1 MSSSTNDPAPT
12 RPPLTFRKADPSDF
26 EAVERLRLEATA
38 WLASKGLDQW
48 QPGSV
53 RHPTPAGTQDAIDR
67 GACFLVYE
75 GDELVGTVTIDD
87 RADAEFW
94 TAEERRE
101 PALYLHRMIVAR
113 SAAGRDIGG
122 AILRWAENIA
132 RRGDYGWL
140 RLDAWKVNRLLHA
153 YYARHGFTHAR
164 TVDLPHRGSGALFQ
178 RATTASERPGSRRG
192 RRPGAA

>member
-53 RHPTPAGTQDAIDR
+53 RHPTPAGTRDAIDR
-67 GACFLVYE
+67 GVCFLVYE

-94 TAEERRE
+94 TPEERRE
-101 PALYLHRMIVAR
+101 RSLYLHRMIVAR

-132 RRGDYGWL
+132 RRGDYRYL
-140 RLDAWKVNRLLHA
+140 RLDAWKNNPALHR
-153 YYARHGFTHAR
+153 YYVHNGLAHVR
-164 TVDLPHRGSGALFQ
+164 TVDLSHRGSGALFARSTGRSPQ
-178 RATTASERPGSRRG
+178 PSNAQTRG
-192 RRPGAA
+192 IA

>member
-12 RPPLTFRKADPSDF
+12 RRPLTFRKADPSDF

-48 QPGSV
+48 QPGTV

-75 GDELVGTVTIDD
+75 GDELVGTVTLDD

-94 TAEERRE
+94 TAAERRE

-113 SAAGRDIGG
+113 RAAGRDIGG

-132 RRGDYGWL
+132 RRGGYRWL
-140 RLDAWKVNRLLHA
+140 RLDAWRTNIDLHS
-153 YYARHGFTHAR
+153 YYRRHGLKSVR
-164 TVDLPHRGSGALFQ
+164 TVNLSHRGSGALFAKQ
-178 RATTASERPGSRRG
+178 LWRRNPRLLG
-192 RRPGAA
+192 RCGTESA